1 MIANKIKLENFRNY
15 EKEEVSFAP
24 EVNIIYG
31 KNGSGKTNL
40 IEALYSFSYARSFRA
55 KSKEFIRH
63 GCDNAKI
70 EIDFFAHNREQCADI
85 LFTKENKKKIRVN
98 EINITKTSDLLGKF
112 ICVLF
117 TPDELSLVKDGP
129 DKRRKF
135 LDTSIVS
142 LRPSYFSALSAYI
155 NCLKQKNAVLK
166 SGNYQMLDIWDEKL
180 SEFGAM
186 VSHLR
191 QSYVLS
197 LSEKAKKAQYDI
209 SGGKENLDILY
220 SHSYKLGENKKE
232 TKDFILEKIYESRK
246 REIENKMCLVGP
258 HRDDLLFKI
267 NSFNARSYA
276 SQGQQR
282 SIVLSMKTAQME
294 IICEQKGEYPQLLLD
309 DVMSELDS
317 DRRDFFTEKI
327 KGKQVVISCT
337 DLSNINFKENANL
350 IKIEDGRVCI

>member
-1 MIANKIKLENFRNY
+1 MIANKVKLENFRNY
-15 EKEEVSFAP
+15 EKEEVKFSP
-24 EVNIIYG
+24 EINIIYG

-63 GCDNAKI
+63 GCDGAKI
-70 EIDFFAHNREQCADI
+70 EMEFFAHNREQCADI

-142 LRPSYFSALSAYI
+142 LRPSYFSALSAYMT
-155 NCLKQKNAVLK
+155 CLKQKNAVLK

-180 SEFGAM
+180 SEFGA
-186 VSHLR
+186 VISHLR

-197 LSEKAKKAQYDI
+197 LSEKAKKAQSDI

-220 SHSYKLGENKKE
+220 NHSYKIGENKQE
-232 TKDFILEKIYESRK
+232 TKDFILEKILEARK
-246 REIENKMCLVGP
+246 REIENKMCLIGP
-258 HRDDLLFKI
+258 HRDDLSFKI
-267 NSFNARSYA
+267 NSFNARGYA

-327 KGKQVVISCT
+327 MGKQVIISCT

>member
-1 MIANKIKLENFRNY
+1 MIAQKIKLENFRNY
-15 EKEEVSFAP
+15 EKEEVKFSP

-63 GCDNAKI
+63 GCENARI
-70 EIDFFAHNREQCADI
+70 EMDFFAHNREQCADI
-85 LFTKENKKKIRVN
+85 FFTKENKKKIRVN

-142 LRPSYFSALSAYI
+142 LRPSYFSALSAYMT
-155 NCLKQKNAVLK
+155 CLKQKNAVLK
-166 SGNYQMLDIWDEKL
+166 SGNYQLLDIWDEKL
-180 SEFGAM
+180 AEFGAS
-186 VSHLR
+186 VAHLR
-191 QSYVLS
+191 KSYILS
-197 LSEKAKKAQYDI
+197 LSEKARKAQADI

-220 SHSYKLGENKKE
+220 SHSYKIGENKCE
-232 TKDFILEKIYESRK
+232 TKDFIIEKIMESRK

-258 HRDDLLFKI
+258 HRDDLVFKI
-267 NSFNARSYA
+267 NSFNAKGYA

-294 IICEQKGEYPQLLLD
+294 IINAEKGEYPQLLLD
-309 DVMSELDS
+309 DVMSELDCE
-317 DRRDFFTEKI
+317 RRDFFTEKI
-327 KGKQVVISCT
+327 MGKQVIISCT